1 MLLQN
6 APRIVDIQVE
16 CLIPSPPKEKRKVA
30 LAYRAAPPR
39 EDDCEPVAG
48 KEDAAEL
55 IADSPNASEATE
67 DNSTPK

>member
-16 CLIPSPPKEKRKVA
+16 CLIPSPPKEKRKIA
-30 LAYRAAPPR
+30 PAYRAAPPR

-48 KEDAAEL
+48 KEGAAGL
-55 IADSPNASEATE
+55 IADSPNAPEATE
-67 DNSTPK
+67 DNTPK